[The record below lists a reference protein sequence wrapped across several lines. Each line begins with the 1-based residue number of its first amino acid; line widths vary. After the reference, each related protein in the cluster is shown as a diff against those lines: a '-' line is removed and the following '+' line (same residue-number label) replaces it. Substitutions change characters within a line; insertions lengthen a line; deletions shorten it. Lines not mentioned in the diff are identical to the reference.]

1 MNTYKIKA
9 DEQNKIRIYNS
20 ETDTFI
26 DIYCSSIEQAKK
38 YIRVLEARKY
48 LWVRLKHRSY

>member
-1 MNTYKIKA
+1 MNTFKIKA

-20 ETDTFI
+20 RTNTFI
-26 DIYCSSIEQAKK
+26 DITCSSIQQAKE

-48 LWVRLKHRSY
+48 L

>member
-1 MNTYKIKA
+1 MNTYKIKP

-20 ETDTFI
+20 KTDTFI
-26 DIYCSSIEQAKK
+26 DIYCSNIQQAKE

-48 LWVRLKHRSY
+48 L